1 MDTFYT
7 VTPTNDDRLQ
17 IPGYT
22 LIRSDHPKPGGVC
35 VYYKSSLPLRAI
47 VLDCKLAIYLYLRRP
62 LQIPSQSQDE
72 FETFADNFEM
82 TLQLL
87 AQKNLFL
94 LRAITSFRAFV
105 FSIFSSLI
113 KKTNKSHE

>member
-1 MDTFYT
+1 MLE
-7 VTPTNDDRLQ
+7 N
-17 IPGYT
+17 T
-22 LIRSDHPKPGGVC
+22 LIRSDHPKRGGVC
-35 VYYKSSLPLRAI
+35 VYCKSSLPLRVI

-62 LQIPSQSQDE
+62 LQIPSQSQYE

-87 AQKNLFL
+87 AQKNLLL